1 MRGMKELDI
10 HIDGA
15 SKGNPGH
22 SGVGIIICLNG
33 EVVKNIANYIG
44 ENTNNFAEYTALIQ
58 ALEEALIMK
67 ADSVKVKSDSELLC
81 KQISKEYKVK
91 NPTIAGLYRQATHLM
106 GAFREVTVRHIP
118 REENKGA
125 DKLATKAVE
134 DFLKKK

>member
-1 MRGMKELDI
+1 MKELEI

-67 ADSVKVKSDSELLC
+67 ADSVKVK
-81 KQISKEYKVK
+81 
-91 NPTIAGLYRQATHLM
+91 
-106 GAFREVTVRHIP
+106 
-118 REENKGA
+118 
-125 DKLATKAVE
+125 
-134 DFLKKK
+134 